1 MEQRIRTWFNNH
13 GNDKGHIS
21 NAGKAVVLGKADT
34 ERLHQPHKIHSG
46 LYYKERLK
54 ALVDK
59 EVKRTGESRLAVGNR
74 VAREQLAEE
83 SEEIRSHVFKV
94 LDQEKKDREA
104 ADEAAAKILKGT
116 EELKPESYAE

>member
-1 MEQRIRTWFNNH
+1 M
-13 GNDKGHIS
+13 
-21 NAGKAVVLGKADT
+21 VLGKADT
-34 ERLHQPHKIHSG
+34 GHLHQPHEIYSG

-54 ALVDK
+54 ALVDE
-59 EVKRTGESRLAVGNR
+59 EVKRTGESRLAVGNH